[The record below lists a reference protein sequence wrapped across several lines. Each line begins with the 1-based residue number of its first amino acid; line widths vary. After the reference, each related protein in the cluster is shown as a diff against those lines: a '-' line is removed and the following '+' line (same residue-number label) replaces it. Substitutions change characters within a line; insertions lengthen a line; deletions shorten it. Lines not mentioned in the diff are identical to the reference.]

1 MKCGLLGGKLGHS
14 FSPQIHGKLGEYEY
28 LLYEKE
34 PEELCGFLTDEAANP
49 WQGLNVTIPYKKEVM
64 KYCDE
69 LSPLAKRIGS
79 VNTLVRRYGK
89 IFGDNT
95 DYYGFGCM
103 VKKLGVSVAGK
114 KALILGNGGVA
125 LPVKAVLEDEKAGEI
140 IIISRSG
147 ENNYENITRHADA
160 EIIVNTTPL
169 GMYPD
174 VGKKAIS
181 LAGFHKCEAVF
192 DLIFNPLKTA
202 LMLEAEEL
210 NVPHMDGLLMLVA
223 QAKKASEIFRDIRIE
238 DSVIEEISDDIRK
251 EVENI
256 VLIGMP
262 GCGKSTIGRILADK
276 LNKKFV
282 DLDEVIVKRAGMSIP
297 EIFSL
302 HGENGFRKLEKEV
315 VADICKEKGQVIATG
330 GGVVTV
336 AANKQMLRQNAVV
349 IFIERELSELSTN
362 GRPISLSR
370 PLQDIYNERIEA
382 YNSWSDYRVSN
393 IDISETVLKI
403 QEVL

>member
-1 MKCGLLGGKLGHS
+1 MKCGLLGRKLGHS
-14 FSPQIHGKLGEYEY
+14 LSPQIHAGLGEYEY
-28 LLYEKE
+28 RLYEKE
-34 PEELCGFLTDEAANP
+34 PEELYCFLKDETANP
-49 WQGLNVTIPYKKEVM
+49 WQGLNVTIPYKKEVVQ
-64 KYCDE
+64 YCDE

-79 VNTLVRRYGK
+79 VNTLVRREGK

-95 DYYGFGCM
+95 DYYGFRCM
-103 VKKLGVSVAGK
+103 VKKLGVSVTGK

-125 LPVKAVLEDEKAGEI
+125 LPVKAVLEDENAGEI

-147 ENNYENITRHADA
+147 ENNYENISKHADA

-181 LAGFHKCEAVF
+181 LAAFTKCEAVF
-192 DLIFNPLKTA
+192 ELIFNPLKTA

-223 QAKKASEIFRDIRIE
+223 QAKKASEVFRNVRIE
-238 DSVIEEISDDIRK
+238 DSVIGKINDDIRK
-251 EVENI
+251 EVANI

-262 GCGKSTIGRILADK
+262 GCGKSTIGKLLADK

-282 DLDEVIVKRAGMSIP
+282 DLDEVIAERAGMSIP
-297 EIFSL
+297 EIFAL
-302 HGENGFRKLEKEV
+302 QGEKGFRKLENEV

-336 AANKQMLRQNAVV
+336 AANKPALRQNSTV
-349 IFIERELSELSTN
+349 IFIERELSELGTE
-362 GRPISLSR
+362 GRPVSLSR
-370 PLQDIYNERIEA
+370 PLQDIYDERIAA
-382 YNSWSDYRVSN
+382 YNSWSDHRVN
-393 IDISETVLKI
+393 NTDINETVLKI